1 MTQTISVNLFSLDGK
16 QILHETYP
24 IVIGQN
30 LIPITIPERLAN
42 GSYWIEISDQI
53 PSENN

>member
-42 GSYWIEISDQI
+42 GSYWIEISYQI